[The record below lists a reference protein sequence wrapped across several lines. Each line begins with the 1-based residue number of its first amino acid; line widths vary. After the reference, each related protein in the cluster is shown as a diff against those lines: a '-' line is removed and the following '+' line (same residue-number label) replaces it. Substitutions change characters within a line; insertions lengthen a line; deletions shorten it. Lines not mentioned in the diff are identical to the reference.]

1 MLGTR
6 EPQHVDEELISS
18 IDAAHARVGREER
31 ELLRLIAQVDRT
43 EIWVDSGARD
53 TAHWLSMRFGISTWK
68 ARRLIGAA
76 EALEHLPRLS
86 DALIRGRLGLDKVA
100 ELSRF
105 ASPEDEQQLIRWAAQ
120 VSCAAVRHRG
130 DLETRSRLDEV
141 VVADKSRFVSWWYS
155 SDGQRFGLEADLPA
169 SQGACVARALER
181 VAESIPAMPGE
192 EDPSSSSAPARRA
205 DALVAIASASLA
217 ADPDQD
223 RATVVVHA
231 RLEGLSQN
239 AGGCEIENG
248 PVLHPES
255 VRRLLCNARVQT
267 VVEDP
272 AGNVLGVGRM
282 SREPSAWMVRQVRYR
297 DRECR
302 FPGCGA
308 RRFTQAHHLVFW
320 RHGGRTEL
328 DNLLLICSFHHR
340 LVHEYGWSVARSP
353 DGTLRWFRP
362 GGAEYLAGPTW
373 IRARTQGSAGPSSS
387 CRSRSRAT
395 PRPRAPTTW
404 PSLRP

>member
-1 MLGTR
+1 MFDPFDPGSG
-6 EPQHVDEELISS
+6 EDLISS

-31 ELLRLIAQVDRT
+31 ELLRLIAQVDRRN
-43 EIWVDSGARD
+43 IWVDSGAHD

-76 EALEHLPRLS
+76 SALEHLPRLA
-86 DALIRGRLGLDKVA
+86 DALIGGLLGLDKVA
-100 ELSRF
+100 ELARF
-105 ASPEDEQQLIRWAAQ
+105 ALPRNEQDLIKWAAQ

-130 DLETRSRLDEV
+130 DLEAQSGLDQVVEAEQSRS
-141 VVADKSRFVSWWYS
+141 VSWWYS
-155 SDGQRFGLEADLPA
+155 GDGQRFGLEADLPA
-169 SQGACVARALER
+169 SQGASVARALER
-181 VAESIPAMPGE
+181 VAESIPVMPGE
-192 EDPSSSSAPARRA
+192 EDPSGAPARRA
-205 DALVAIASASLA
+205 DALVALASASLA

-231 RLEGLSQN
+231 RLEGLAQN
-239 AGGCEIENG
+239 TGGCEIENG

-267 VVEDP
+267 IVEDP
-272 AGNVLGVGRM
+272 AGNVLGVGRVT
-282 SREPSAWMVRQVRYR
+282 REPSAWMVRQVRYR

-308 RRFTQAHHLVFW
+308 KRFTQAHHLVFW

-340 LVHEYGWSVARSP
+340 LIHEYGWSVARSR
-353 DGTLRWFRP
+353 DGTLRWLRP
-362 GGAEYLAGPTW
+362 GGGEYLAGPTPA
-373 IRARTQGSAGPSSS
+373 RARTRGSPCSSS
-387 CRSRSRAT
+387 SGTSRSRAT
-395 PRPRAPTTW
+395 SRPRAPTRR
-404 PSLRP
+404 PSLRL